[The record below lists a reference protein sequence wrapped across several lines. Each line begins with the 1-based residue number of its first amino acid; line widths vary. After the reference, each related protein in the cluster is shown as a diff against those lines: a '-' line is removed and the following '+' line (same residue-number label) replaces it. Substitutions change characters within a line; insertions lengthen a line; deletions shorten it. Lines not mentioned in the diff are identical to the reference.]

1 MANIYIEH
9 PLEIENGGLFISN
22 GRGIHPKRV
31 IKSYELIF
39 VLHGTL
45 AIREGTHDYLLRSGD
60 ALILHPKIEH
70 QGIVNFPSDLK
81 FYWVHFRLHSLR
93 HQRNVDTTIDLNK
106 IGQVNDVTKITE
118 LFNLMLREQEL
129 GVDKMTLNLLLLVI
143 LREISLK
150 MDANQLSKPKELAY
164 RARSVIRRF
173 YNEPLTPSQ
182 IAQTLKCN
190 VDYLGRIYKQTFAC
204 SLGEAIQ
211 LQKISA
217 AKHQL
222 VEQGLTIAEIADELS
237 YHDTGYFRR
246 VFVKHVGMSPSR
258 YRKLYSI
265 ARINSN

>member
-1 MANIYIEH
+1 MANIYIDH
-9 PLEIENGGLFISN
+9 PLEIENGGLFVSN
-22 GRGIHPKRV
+22 GRGVHPKRV
-31 IKSYELIF
+31 IESYELIF
-39 VLHGTL
+39 VLHGAL
-45 AIREGTHDYLLRSGD
+45 AIREGAHDYLLKSGD

-70 QGIVNFPSDLK
+70 QGITNFPADLK
-81 FYWVHFRLHSLR
+81 FYWVHFRLNSKHLSSR
-93 HQRNVDTTIDLNK
+93 AMTAIDLIK
-106 IGQVNDVTKITE
+106 TGQVGDTTKITE

-129 GVDKMTLNLLLLVI
+129 GVDKLTLNLLLLVI

-150 MDANQLSKPKELAY
+150 SDLDKLTKPKELAY
-164 RARSVIRRF
+164 RARSLIRRF
-173 YNEPLTPSQ
+173 YNEPLTPGQ
-182 IAQTLKCN
+182 IAHSLKCN

-211 LQKISA
+211 MQKVSA

-222 VEQGLTIAEIADELS
+222 VEQSQTISEIADELS

-246 VFVKHVGMSPSR
+246 IFVKHVGMTPSR